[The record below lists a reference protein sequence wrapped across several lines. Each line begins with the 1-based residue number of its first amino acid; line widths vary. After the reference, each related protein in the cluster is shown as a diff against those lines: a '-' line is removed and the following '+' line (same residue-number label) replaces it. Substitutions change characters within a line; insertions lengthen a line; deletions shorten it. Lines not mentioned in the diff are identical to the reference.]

1 MLIVQTI
8 LLTLVL
14 VIIAQSGG
22 CRSQMKNNQNV
33 PSQKTSNSSPT
44 PARDGQRLASG
55 AWGGP
60 HVLLE
65 VTETGGR
72 VEFDCAHGTLKEPL
86 MLKDGR
92 FEVDGT
98 FVRERGGPIREG
110 QDEKGIPVRYR
121 GEFDGHYLSLTFSL
135 AGDGTDAE
143 TFTLKQGERAR
154 LVKCK

>member
-1 MLIVQTI
+1 MM
-8 LLTLVL
+8 L
-14 VIIAQSGG
+14 VIMAQSGG
-22 CRSQMKNNQNV
+22 CRSQMKNNQNA

-55 AWGGP
+55 AWGGQ

-110 QDEKGIPVRYR
+110 QDEKGIPVRYH
-121 GEFDGHYLSLTFSL
+121 GEFDGTRLSLTFSL
-135 AGDGTDAE
+135 AGDGSDAE
-143 TFTLKQGERAR
+143 TFTLKHGERAR